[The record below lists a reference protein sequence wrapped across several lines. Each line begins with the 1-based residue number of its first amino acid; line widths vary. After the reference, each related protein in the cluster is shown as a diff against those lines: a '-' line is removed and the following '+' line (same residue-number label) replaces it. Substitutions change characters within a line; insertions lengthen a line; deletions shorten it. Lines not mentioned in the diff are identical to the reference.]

1 MADVAADYVNRYL
14 ELQWEAR
21 EEFAA
26 KCCGALYAPSTPP
39 RLSRAVRGDP
49 SRDDV
54 SEVSRE
60 LLTQLD
66 SVRPLLG
73 VVGGG
78 PASADA
84 TRYRCARSAASV
96 HARVHANAVS
106 EILGV
111 MG

>member
-1 MADVAADYVNRYL
+1 MADVAAEYVNRYL

-26 KCCGALYAPSTPP
+26 KCCGAPPTPP

-66 SVRPLLG
+66 SVRPLLC

-84 TRYRCARSAASV
+84 TRSRCARSAASV